1 MASGSSNFLSWSPR
15 SPSVPSRRNPPTA
28 FRRLKTA
35 PRPLSSSA
43 TISRLGWSVLAL
55 KVRPPCLP
63 PPHLPSQTTSPESNS
78 HWRLLSVPTL
88 NWADLADGNLMLVL
102 GLLWS
107 SFRKL
112 SLGSIGDSLEQ
123 AEGKAGAKKGKPEDD
138 LLKWIGE
145 LTKDYDVPVT
155 SFKERLQTAPPS
167 TTPAPPLSSSYL
179 PNPFPP
185 PPPPPASTTAWRGLR
200 SLIASIPTSWTLPP
214 PAG

>member
-1 MASGSSNFLSWSPR
+1 
-15 SPSVPSRRNPPTA
+15 
-28 FRRLKTA
+28 
-35 PRPLSSSA
+35 
-43 TISRLGWSVLAL
+43 
-55 KVRPPCLP
+55 
-63 PPHLPSQTTSPESNS
+63 
-78 HWRLLSVPTL
+78 
-88 NWADLADGNLMLVL
+88 MLVL

-167 TTPAPPLSSSYL
+167 TTPAHRSKAPTYL
-179 PNPFPP
+179 THFLLQLQQRHGVGC
-185 PPPPPASTTAWRGLR
+185 AH
-200 SLIASIPTSWTLPP
+200 
-214 PAG
+214 